1 MAAFSVMLR
10 QLRSGKTMKNENTL
24 TFEEAMAMLEEIVDK
39 LEEGDVPLEKAIVF
53 YKEGMELSKLC
64 HDKLKSVEEQLT
76 QIITEDGR
84 KENFTIAEEE

>member
-1 MAAFSVMLR
+1 VTNDQKVS
-10 QLRSGKTMKNENTL
+10 
-24 TFEEAMAMLEEIVDK
+24 FEEAMNKLEQIVDK
-39 LEEGDVPLEKAIVF
+39 LEEGDVPLEKAIAF

-84 KENFTIAEEE
+84 KQNFTIEEEE

>member
-1 MAAFSVMLR
+1 MS
-10 QLRSGKTMKNENTL
+10 NEQKIS
-24 TFEEAMAMLEEIVDK
+24 FEEAMSKLEQIVDK
-39 LEEGDVPLEKAIVF
+39 LEEGDVPLEEAIIF

-84 KENFTIAEEE
+84 KQNFKIEEEE

>member
-1 MAAFSVMLR
+1 VS
-10 QLRSGKTMKNENTL
+10 NEQKIS
-24 TFEEAMAMLEEIVDK
+24 FEEAMNKLEQIVDK
-39 LEEGDVPLEKAIVF
+39 LEEGDVPLEAAIAF

-84 KENFTIAEEE
+84 KQNFTIEEVE

>member
-1 MAAFSVMLR
+1 M
-10 QLRSGKTMKNENTL
+10 TNEKKL
-24 TFEEAMAMLEEIVDK
+24 SFEDAMTKLEQIVDK
-39 LEEGDVPLEKAIVF
+39 LEEGDVPLEEALLF

-84 KENFTIAEEE
+84 KENFSIEEEE

>member
-1 MAAFSVMLR
+1 V
-10 QLRSGKTMKNENTL
+10 TNEQKIS
-24 TFEEAMAMLEEIVDK
+24 FEEAMNKLEQIVDK
-39 LEEGDVPLEKAIVF
+39 LEEGDVPLEAAIAY

-84 KENFTIAEEE
+84 KQNFSIEEEE

>member
-1 MAAFSVMLR
+1 MS
-10 QLRSGKTMKNENTL
+10 NEQKIS
-24 TFEEAMAMLEEIVDK
+24 FEEAMNKLEQIVDK

-84 KENFTIAEEE
+84 KQNFTIEEEE

>member
-1 MAAFSVMLR
+1 MTNDKKIS
-10 QLRSGKTMKNENTL
+10 
-24 TFEEAMAMLEEIVDK
+24 FEDAMTKLERIVDK
-39 LEEGDVPLEKAIVF
+39 LEEGDVPLEEAIVF

-84 KENFTIAEEE
+84 TESFSIEEEE